1 MATTWNAIYL
11 GKLTAVLDPTEG
23 NDVPENAG
31 NSTGPNA
38 FVGRTFGS
46 ATTPLYNQ
54 IYSVQAVNNRA
65 PDNVLNNNN
74 NGAGTPDQIRVDLNG
89 DGTPETYTYD
99 AAAGYNVTVT
109 FYDGSTAT
117 LAVPLFQTTT
127 GETFIAPSLTAATNT
142 TLASKAI
149 VSIRLNS
156 FNSTT
161 PPSQLQVDRPVV
173 DFACFAAGV
182 MIATPAGEVA
192 VETLA
197 VGDMVLTVDHGPQ
210 PIRWIGQ
217 ASIDLAA
224 QPDLRPIRIRAG
236 ALGEGSPVRDLLVSP
251 QHRVLVRSR
260 IAQRMFGAP
269 EVLIAARQLVGL
281 DGIAPAEDLDT
292 ITYVHFLCD
301 DHQVVWSDGAQT
313 ESLFTGAQALR
324 SVGPAAR
331 AEILAIFPE
340 LATAPAGEPARPLIP
355 GARGR
360 ALARRHGRNA
370 LALLG

>member
-1 MATTWNAIYL
+1 MNTNNL
-11 GKLTAVLDPTEG
+11 GL
-23 NDVPENAG
+23 
-31 NSTGPNA
+31 
-38 FVGRTFGS
+38 
-46 ATTPLYNQ
+46 
-54 IYSVQAVNNRA
+54 
-65 PDNVLNNNN
+65 
-74 NGAGTPDQIRVDLNG
+74 GTQDQIRVDLDGN
-89 DGTPETYTYD
+89 GTPETYTYD
-99 AAAGYNVTVT
+99 AVSGYNATVT
-109 FYDGSTAT
+109 FYDGTTAN
-117 LAVPLFQTTT
+117 LSLPVFQTTT
-127 GETFIAPSLTAATNT
+127 GETFLAPSLTAATNT
-142 TLASKAI
+142 TLTSKAI
-149 VSIRLNS
+149 VSVRLNS
-156 FNSTT
+156 TSNTT
-161 PPSQLQVDRPVV
+161 SQLQVDRPVV
-173 DFACFAAGV
+173 EFACFAAGV
-182 MIATPAGEVA
+182 MIATPSGEVA

-224 QPDLRPIRIRAG
+224 QPRLRPIRIRAG
-236 ALGEGSPVRDLLVSP
+236 ALGDGSPVRDLLVSP

-313 ESLFTGAQALR
+313 ESLFTGPEALR

-331 AEILAIFPE
+331 AEILAIFPDLE
-340 LATAPAGEPARPLIP
+340 TLAAAEPVRPLIP

-370 LALLG
+370 LALLA